1 MGKYVT
7 PWDKWHYRLS
17 HMYAE
22 SQVHMLATNNICK
35 KKKKRMNV
43 LCVLLRKESPLNHK
57 A

>member
-7 PWDKWHYRLS
+7 SWDKWHYRLS

-35 KKKKRMNV
+35 KKKKKNECP
-43 LCVLLRKESPLNHK
+43 LCVIKKRKSIK
-57 A
+57 S